1 MIRALR
7 LSGLCLLGLSLCG
20 LRALPL
26 HAQAPSRPAIT
37 GIAFF
42 RDYTTHPAEA
52 EKFYGPTMGFAEKA
66 APDAPDMWVFP
77 VNASQWIEVVHGAG
91 AATDPQRPN
100 QRMLAVGF
108 TTRDVHAMEVYLT
121 AHGVPTAVPM
131 HNDEFGV
138 RDPEGNLVF
147 FVESPY
153 RTARGETHL
162 VGPAREASTAQ
173 PRPDATS
180 VRMIHVGFIVADRDK
195 ENTFW
200 RETLGFKPYWYGSP
214 TDDAPTTYV
223 SLQVPDGTDWLEYM
237 MRQPPNPDLHQVGVM
252 DHFSLGTEHMQT
264 VLADLQRNGCTDKA
278 CTSIQAG
285 RDGKIQLN
293 LYDPDQTR
301 VEYME
306 FTPAMKPCCSPF
318 TGTQPGPTESQ

>member
-1 MIRALR
+1 MVRVPSLLGLR
-7 LSGLCLLGLSLCG
+7 LFGLSLCA
-20 LRALPL
+20 LLPL
-26 HAQAPSRPAIT
+26 TPEAPAQAPARPAIT

-52 EKFYGPTMGFAEKA
+52 EKFYGPTMGFAEKT
-66 APDAPDMWVFP
+66 APDAPNMWVFP
-77 VNASQWIEVVHGAG
+77 VNESQWIEVLHGEAPP
-91 AATDPQRPN
+91 TPN
-100 QRMLAVGF
+100 GRMAAVGF
-108 TTRDVHAMEVYLT
+108 TTRDVHAMEAYLH
-121 AHGVPTAVPM
+121 AHGVPTAMPLK
-131 HNDEFGV
+131 DAEFGV

-223 SLQVPDGTDWLEYM
+223 SLQVPDGTDWLEYI